1 MAGREK
7 RKMVALNPETGVL
20 LEERLPNDITRSEFV
35 RQLLEQQ
42 PVEKTIVVEL
52 DDVQQVVL
60 DELDLFA
67 GRLLD
72 RLEERLRSI
81 N

>member
-52 DDVQQVVL
+52 DDVQQVVR

>member
-1 MAGREK
+1 
-7 RKMVALNPETGVL
+7 MVALNPETGVL

-52 DDVQQVVL
+52 DDVQQVVR